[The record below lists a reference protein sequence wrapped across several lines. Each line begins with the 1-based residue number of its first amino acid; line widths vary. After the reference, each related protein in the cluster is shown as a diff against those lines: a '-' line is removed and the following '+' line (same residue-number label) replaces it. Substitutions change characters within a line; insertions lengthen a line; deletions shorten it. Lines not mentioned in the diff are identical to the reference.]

1 MKAFVNDVSMTF
13 LFEDEDG
20 WLMQDNGSITIAK
33 HNIETNDAIT
43 HFEINAKGFCFVKP
57 SDLAAMVGRVESLA
71 KSVNK

>member
-1 MKAFVNDVSMTF
+1 
-13 LFEDEDG
+13 
-20 WLMQDNGSITIAK
+20 MQDNGSITIAK